1 MDLSR
6 SGLRKMIKHV
16 RTGLQTRP
24 DFQSWDRSGGTALE
38 SRPHMFNSG
47 SRLSF
52 GCGPAALRNPWRFLL
67 QFQISN
73 QVYARYAAEFLKCSD
88 GESHDIEITAFDAVD
103 EE

>member
-1 MDLSR
+1 
-6 SGLRKMIKHV
+6 MIKHV

-52 GCGPAALRNPWRFLL
+52 GCGPAALGNSRRFYFSVCPAIARWVA
-67 QFQISN
+67 QGRSNNTSIDKISRI
-73 QVYARYAAEFLKCSD
+73 VAERISAS
-88 GESHDIEITAFDAVD
+88 GN
-103 EE
+103 

>member
-1 MDLSR
+1 MAPRLPGRIIRPDLSTRSMYSAVSIRDNKRSVSCFFSSFYSSMDLSR
-6 SGLRKMIKHV
+6 GGLRKMIKHV

-52 GCGPAALRNPWRFLL
+52 GCGPAALW
-67 QFQISN
+67 S
-73 QVYARYAAEFLKCSD
+73 S
-88 GESHDIEITAFDAVD
+88 
-103 EE
+103 